1 MSLATVE
8 TETDEQTNTLSCYIP
23 LAHPAGGN
31 ITDPDLYDLL
41 ADVLESRDTLTFQNA
56 KYDIFSLRTAGIFI
70 EKPTFLYD
78 CATMANLL
86 DDNLWEN
93 REVSLEAMGEMY
105 LGGSNKITDD
115 AYLNKEKK
123 TGNQHITPGEM
134 YEYACFDASDTL
146 IIGEL
151 LADRMFTEGLAE
163 VWKRKQEIIWLLL
176 KMESRGIKIDLE
188 KARAYAAEGR
198 EKMAELLEEIGIS
211 AMSNKQLKELL
222 IDQLHLPVVKR
233 TKKGVPSFDREA
245 MEEYDLLL
253 ERMDSPLAKQIS
265 AYRGWMKATTA
276 SFEPYIAKVSPDG
289 RLRANFN
296 THRTATG
303 RLSSSDPNLQQVPKE
318 GDKPWKAHTKSLFIP
333 EPGYVL
339 VNSDFSQL
347 ELRLGNVYAEEQTL
361 TDIFADSE
369 RDLFTE
375 MSTELN
381 MPRPSVKTMVYAL
394 NYGAGVNKIARS
406 LGVSRAVAQQ
416 RIHDYFTA
424 YPGFR
429 RMMNQCIAMVEQSKF
444 IPLWSGR
451 RRHFNYTSQGYKAWN
466 SLIQGGAADIVE
478 CVMLEL
484 ERQLDDDENCRM
496 LLQVHDAV
504 VFEIKEELVETYL
517 PRIRAIMSDVVGAT
531 GRKELGTVHFDVD
544 AKPDY
549 GSKDWKLAA

>member
-1 MSLATVE
+1 VSLATIQSE
-8 TETDEQTNTLSCYIP
+8 SDDLTETWSCYIP

-56 KYDIFSLRTAGIFI
+56 KYDIFSLRTAGIYI

-78 CATMANLL
+78 LATMANML
-86 DDNLWEN
+86 DDNLWEH

-105 LGGSNKITDD
+105 LGKSNKITDD

-123 TGNQHITPGEM
+123 TGNKNITPAEM

-151 LADRMFTEGLAE
+151 LADRIFTEGLSAS
-163 VWKRKQEIIWLLL
+163 WKRKQDVIWLLL
-176 KMESRGIKIDLE
+176 KMEGRGIKIDVD
-188 KARAYAAEGR
+188 KAKEYAAEGR
-198 EKMAELLEEIGIS
+198 SKMAELLEQIGVT
-211 AMSNKQLKELL
+211 AMSNKQLKALL
-222 IDQLHLPVVKR
+222 IDELHLPIIGR
-233 TKKGVPSFDREA
+233 TAKGEPSFKAEY
-245 MEEYDLLL
+245 MEEYDTLL

-276 SFEPYIAKVSPDG
+276 SFEPYIKKVSPDG

-296 THRTATG
+296 THRTSTG

-347 ELRLGNVYAEEQTL
+347 ELRLGNVYAGEPML
-361 TDIFADSE
+361 NDIFADPD
-369 RDLFTE
+369 RDLFSE
-375 MSTELN
+375 MAVELG
-381 MPRPSVKTMVYAL
+381 MPRPQVKTMVYAL

-406 LGVSRAVAQQ
+406 LGVSKSQAQKM
-416 RIHDYFTA
+416 INDYFTA

-429 RMMNQCIAMVEQSKF
+429 RMMQTCIATVEQTKT
-444 IPLWSGR
+444 IPIWSGR
-451 RRHFNYTSQGYKAWN
+451 KRHFNYTKQGYKGWN

-478 CVMLEL
+478 CVMLAL
-484 ERQLDDDENCRM
+484 ERELDDDEKCRM

-504 VFEIKEELVETYL
+504 VFEIREDLVEEYL
-517 PRIRAIMSDVVGAT
+517 PKIRRIMSDVVGAT
-531 GRKELGTVHFDVD
+531 GQKQFEVVHFDVD

-549 GSKDWKLAA
+549 GSKDWSMA